1 MLTQFRDLAAF
12 DLKAFLNIPHTE
24 ASCTMM
30 TLASSAHSILSE
42 SRTISRPLYY
52 VKKLIK

>member
-42 SRTISRPLYY
+42 SRTISRP
-52 VKKLIK
+52 